1 MDACG
6 CDGFAEMFDRKRA
19 ERHRDDYHRNGPAR
33 TTRMLLEL
41 LQRQGVSGSSVL
53 DVGGGIGVVTIELL
67 RAGAG
72 QATIVDASA
81 DNLAIARQEA
91 RERNLLAR
99 MEFVD
104 GDYVEKAPEIDL
116 ADIVTLDRVICCYP
130 RFESLVGLSAAR
142 ARRAYGLVLP
152 RDRWLVRIGI
162 GLMNVAFRIRK
173 MRFRAYAHSNRAI
186 DQIVAREG
194 LRPRQETG
202 TFFWRVVVY
211 DRAG

>member
-19 ERHRDDYHRNGPAR
+19 ERHREEYRRNGPAR

-41 LQRQGVSGSSVL
+41 LQRQGVSGASVL
-53 DVGGGIGVVTIELL
+53 DVGGGIGVVDIELL

-72 QATIVDASA
+72 QATIVDASP
-81 DNLAIARQEA
+81 DNLSIARQEA
-91 RERNLLAR
+91 RERNLLTR
-99 MEFVD
+99 MDFVD
-104 GDYVEKAPEIDL
+104 GDFVEKASEIDI

-130 RFESLVGLSAAR
+130 RFEALVGLSAAR
-142 ARRAYGLVLP
+142 ARRVYGLVLP
-152 RDRWLVRIGI
+152 RDRWLVRLGI
-162 GLMNVAFRIRK
+162 GLMNVAFRIRR

-194 LRPRQETG
+194 LRPREDRG

-211 DRAG
+211 DRAA